1 MEPGISSRRTGCD
14 SAGPLAY
21 VLYMYIQNSP
31 GTSQFRT
38 FKPQLLQRKL
48 PSHWTVNTGINV
60 SLPAIRIL
68 GVHYEPSARSWVCSN
83 LVARRCLCG
92 RSSTHGRLPASRPA
106 GAESSNRRHRLNYI
120 LTWSLSQTVTQEL
133 LKTPQIPS
141 KSPNPRL
148 LKAQLVHLW
157 FSPRTT
163 ITRTKLSLELTPA
176 SELLKMLKYQ
186 MMEIGSCFEDEGE
199 RRAKIRGQQ
208 TQSRDSLSWQVR
220 LTFSRR

>member
-1 MEPGISSRRTGCD
+1 MFHYTTCRQYSVCSFWTECKYAPTCRKERPVRTGQ
-14 SAGPLAY
+14 AGSSPHRLSQPFGLR
-21 VLYMYIQNSP
+21 VL
-31 GTSQFRT
+31 R
-38 FKPQLLQRKL
+38 
-48 PSHWTVNTGINV
+48 
-60 SLPAIRIL
+60 
-68 GVHYEPSARSWVCSN
+68 
-83 LVARRCLCG
+83 
-92 RSSTHGRLPASRPA
+92 
-106 GAESSNRRHRLNYI
+106 SSNRRHRLNYI